1 MINSAFLLWSQSDKF
16 KSISQNTSILKS
28 LKSLLILWA
37 SIFIILMIFKSY
49 IMSFFWAPFE
59 NVKLIHTGLHSIFW
73 YELKTIFSLSFW
85 LMLPMLIR
93 HAIVFYFQL
102 TGEKLLIRRINKM
115 HFYFVLFWIA
125 ISIGTFLSMQ
135 QFTQYFS
142 HHTLQH
148 SNLQWNPTFDEF
160 QKWFRIFLFLG
171 IIFASLPFIVYLF
184 MRLEFKIIGY
194 LYGALFILLN
204 LYFPF
209 ELESVLY
216 SLVFL
221 IEIVI
226 SIGISKIIL
235 FANTIY
241 TKRKLKNYVKN
252 NHYYDY
258 QAS

>member
-1 MINSAFLLWSQSDKF
+1 MINSIFLLWSQSDKF

-28 LKSLLILWA
+28 LKSLSILWA
-37 SIFIILMIFKSY
+37 SIFAILMIFKSF

-102 TGEKLLIRRINKM
+102 TGEKLLIRRVNKM

-125 ISIGTFLSMQ
+125 ISIGTFLGMQ
-135 QFTQYFS
+135 QFGHYFS
-142 HHTLQH
+142 HYSLTN
-148 SNLQWNPTFDEF
+148 SNLQWTPTFDEF

-171 IIFASLPFIVYLF
+171 IIFASLPFIVYLL

-194 LYGALFILLN
+194 LYVTLFILLN

-209 ELESVLY
+209 ELESILY
-216 SLVFL
+216 SLFFL
-221 IEIVI
+221 VEILI
-226 SIGISKIIL
+226 SISISKFIL
-235 FANTIY
+235 SINQYFI
-241 TKRKLKNYVKN
+241 KRNLKKYVKN
-252 NHYYDY
+252 NHYDY
-258 QAS
+258 QTL